1 MKKLYNTP
9 ELNEAILNQIDTMT
23 ASGVVDTETEKLD
36 RVENTFRMFS
46 SLTE

>member
-9 ELNEAILNQIDTMT
+9 ELNVAMLNQIDTMT
-23 ASGVVDTETEKLD
+23 ASGLADTETEKLD